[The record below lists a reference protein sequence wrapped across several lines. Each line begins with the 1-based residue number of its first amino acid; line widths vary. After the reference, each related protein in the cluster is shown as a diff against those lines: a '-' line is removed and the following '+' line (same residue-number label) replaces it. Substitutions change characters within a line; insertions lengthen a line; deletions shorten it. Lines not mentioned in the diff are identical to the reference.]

1 MTSTS
6 LPDQTTASQAPAEL
20 PPLPIALIMAGI
32 YHLLQAGADLPQP
45 CYVSVSE
52 AGQHISLQF
61 PGTQPSKRAIFQWAH
76 RFGSETVTTHPHHDG
91 RGQITRITATF
102 GYYGLTVKTYTYI
115 PAAPAST

>member
-6 LPDQTTASQAPAEL
+6 LPDQATPDMTPATM

-76 RFGSETVTTHPHHDG
+76 RFGSETVTTHPHHDE
-91 RGQITRITATF
+91 RGHFTRVTATF
-102 GYYGLTVKTYTYI
+102 GYYGLTVKPYAYI
-115 PAAPAST
+115 PAGPARS

>member
-45 CYVSVSE
+45 CHVSVSE
-52 AGQHISLQF
+52 TAQDISLQF
-61 PGTQPSKRAIFQWAH
+61 PGKQPSRQAIAQWAR
-76 RFGSETVTTHPHHDG
+76 RFGGTVTTQPHHDG
-91 RGQITRITATF
+91 RGQFTRITATF

>member
-45 CYVSVSE
+45 CHVAVSE
-52 AGQHISLQF
+52 TGQQIDLQF
-61 PGTQPSKRAIFQWAH
+61 PGTQPSQRAIFQWAH
-76 RFGSETVTTHPHHDG
+76 RFGSAEVITEPHHDE
-91 RGQITRITATF
+91 RGQFTRAAATF
-102 GYYGLTVKTYTYI
+102 GYYGLAVTAYAYI